1 MRERRRPPFWVAWC
15 SARFKVRKGG
25 LGSHI
30 AGPVEP
36 VKSCKAAIAQWWFQ
50 DMVAVMGHV
59 LLAREAECS
68 FDIDPCKRIVVLSS

>member
-1 MRERRRPPFWVAWC
+1 MRERRRHPFWVAGC

-36 VKSCKAAIAQWWFQ
+36 VKSCRAAIAT
-50 DMVAVMGHV
+50 VVVPVMWLRLWAMFFSQERPFVQH
-59 LLAREAECS
+59 RS
-68 FDIDPCKRIVVLSS
+68 M